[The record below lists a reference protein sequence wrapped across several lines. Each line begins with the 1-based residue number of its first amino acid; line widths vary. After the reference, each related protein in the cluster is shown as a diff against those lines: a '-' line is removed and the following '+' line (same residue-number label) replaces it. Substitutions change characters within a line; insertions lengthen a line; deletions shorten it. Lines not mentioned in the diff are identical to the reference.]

1 MRIFKR
7 RSWRRRRLTM
17 LTSRGW
23 VVAATMIGLAV
34 AAFLTWGML

>member
-23 VVAATMIGLAV
+23 LVVAAMISLA
-34 AAFLTWGML
+34 AAVFLILGML